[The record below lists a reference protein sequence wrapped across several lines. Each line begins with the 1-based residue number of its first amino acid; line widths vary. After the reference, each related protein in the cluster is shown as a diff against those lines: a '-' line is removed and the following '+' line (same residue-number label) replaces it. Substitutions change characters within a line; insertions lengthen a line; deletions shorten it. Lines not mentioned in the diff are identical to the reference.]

1 MPSSNLPD
9 VVELTLPGGLALGDP
24 AAIGDIQED
33 VLRLFD
39 ECGPRVCRYVR
50 SFGLPADAAE
60 DVAQEVFLSLFRHL
74 LLGRPRG
81 NLRGWIFRVG
91 HHLAL
96 KQREKAA
103 IRQRREAGLEDAAD
117 VPGDPAA
124 DPERQLADEQRRR
137 RLQSIVRALPERDRR
152 CLYLRAEGLR
162 YREIAGALQIS
173 LGAVAKSLARATGR
187 LIHAD
192 EDRGH
197 PRN

>member
-1 MPSSNLPD
+1 MASSKTSDLA
-9 VVELTLPGGLALGDP
+9 ELTLPGGLAQDDP
-24 AAIGDIQED
+24 GAIGDIQED
-33 VLRLFD
+33 VLHLFD

-60 DVAQEVFLSLFRHL
+60 DVVQEVFLSLFRHL

-103 IRQRREAGLEDAAD
+103 IRRRRETGLEDAAD
-117 VPGDPAA
+117 ILSEPAA

-137 RLQSIVRALPERDRR
+137 RLLSIVRALPERDRR

-173 LGAVAKSLARATGR
+173 LGAVAKSLARATER
-187 LIHAD
+187 LLQAD
-192 EDRGH
+192 GVRGH
-197 PRN
+197 ARD